1 MHPTP
6 IAMSIAGSDPSCGAG
21 IQADLRM
28 FSARGVYGATVI
40 TALTAQNPREVTG
53 VLGLE
58 ADFVKLQ
65 IDTVFAAFPVAAL
78 KTGML
83 WSAEVIQ
90 VVADALAARPHLPSV
105 VDPVMIA
112 TSGAKLV
119 TDEAIGIYKTQLLPR
134 CTLMTPNLDE
144 AQALLRGPV
153 ISPPLI
159 EDTVRKLR
167 EAFGCA
173 VLLKGGHLAGDPVDI
188 LFDGHTLRRWKH
200 QRLEGVD
207 THGSGCMLSA
217 AIAAELAKGA
227 SLIDAVDLALQATQR
242 ALANPH
248 VLAEGLAL
256 AGIEAASTGR
266 TSPSEG

>member
-1 MHPTP
+1 MNQTP
-6 IAMSIAGSDPSCGAG
+6 IAMSIAGSDTSGGAG
-21 IQADLRM
+21 VQADLRM

-40 TALTAQNPREVTG
+40 TALTAQNPKEVTG
-53 VLGLE
+53 VVGIE

-65 IDTVFAAFPVAAL
+65 IDTVLKALPVAAL

-83 WSAEVIQ
+83 WSVEVIQ
-90 VVADALAARPHLPSV
+90 VVADTLTGRPHLPSV

-112 TSGAKLV
+112 TSGARLV
-119 TDEAIGIYKTQLLPR
+119 TEEAIELYKTKLLPR

-144 AQALLRGPV
+144 AQVLLDEKRIG
-153 ISPPLI
+153 SADL
-159 EDTVRKLR
+159 EAATRRLH

-173 VLLKGGHLAGDPVDI
+173 VLLKGGHLAGDPIDL
-188 LFDGHTLRRWKH
+188 LFDGRTLSRWEH
-200 QRLEGVD
+200 PRLEGVN

-227 SLIDAVDLALQATQR
+227 SLTDAVDLALKATQQ

-248 VLAEGLAL
+248 RLAEGLAL
-256 AGIEAASTGR
+256 AGIEAAR
-266 TSPSEG
+266 TLRSPPSEQ